1 MTKLKWDQVGEKVY
15 ETGVSQGVLY
25 KPNNVGIYD
34 EGFPWNGLTTVT
46 ESPSGAEST
55 KTYADNRVYAN
66 MISAEEFGATVEAYT
81 YPEEFAECDGTAT
94 PTAGVYVGQQT
105 RKAFGLSYQTLI
117 GNDIEGTDFG
127 RKIHL
132 VYNALAKPSEKAYA
146 TVNDSPE
153 GITFSWELT
162 TTPVDVPGLKPTAS
176 IIIDSTKVDAGDLAA
191 LEDILYGTVGTDPRL
206 PTPAEVIALFN
217 GTLTEV
223 VPGIPTYNNSTHT
236 LTIPSTTGVV
246 YSINDVVVAAGPLVI
261 TEDTVVNAVPAPGYR
276 FPTVTDDDWLFD
288 YS

>member
-15 ETGVSQGVLY
+15 ETGVSNGVLY
-25 KPNNVGIYD
+25 IPNTVGVYD
-34 EGFPWNGLTTVT
+34 EGFPWNGLTAVT
-46 ESPSGAEST
+46 ESPSGAESS

-66 MISAEEFGATVEAYT
+66 MISVEEFGATVEAYT
-81 YPEEFAECDGTAT
+81 YPEEFAKCDGTAS

-105 RKAFGLSYQTLI
+105 RKPFGLSYQTVI
-117 GNDIEGTDFG
+117 GNDIDGTDFG
-127 RKIHL
+127 FKVHL
-132 VYNALAKPSEKAYA
+132 VYNALAKPTEKAYA
-146 TVNDSPE
+146 TINDSTE
-153 GITFSWELT
+153 GMTFSWELT
-162 TTPVDVPGLKPTAS
+162 TTPVDVPNLKPAALLT
-176 IIIDSTKVDAGDLAA
+176 IDSTKVDAGDLAA
-191 LEDILYGTVGTDPRL
+191 LLDILYGTVGTDPRL

-246 YSINDVVVAAGPLVI
+246 YTINDVVVAAGPVVI
-261 TEDTVVNAVPAPGYR
+261 TEDTVVNATPAPGYK